1 VRTHIKSLRFGIVL
15 VFFLGLFLLFFF
27 RLLAIQLF
35 RATFLSRLAAQQ
47 HTYYMELEPKRG
59 GIYDRNMRP
68 LAVNVATFSL
78 YAVPPQ
84 IQDREAVATQLNT
97 LLGLDPSFV
106 RERLARPKQFV
117 WLARKL
123 DWDMMKKIEGL
134 SVPGLYFI
142 KESKRSYPNA
152 TLASQLLGFAGLDNI
167 GLDGLERTYDTYL
180 RGTPGW
186 TYVLRDARQH
196 SLSLTDIV
204 QPPLD
209 GYSLVLTIDEVIQFI
224 AEREVDKAFVKY
236 GAKGAMIVV
245 MDVRTGAILAS
256 ASRPVYD
263 LNAPSSYP
271 MDARRHRVV
280 TDFFEPGSVFKIV
293 TASAAL
299 NEKTFS
305 TTDKIF
311 CENGEYRVANH
322 TLHDVHP
329 YGTLTF
335 LEVIGNSSNIGT
347 TKVAQKLGAQHVY
360 DYAAAFGFGE
370 LTQSGIPGE
379 VAGVL
384 KPVTRWSKT
393 SIGAVPIGQEVCVTA
408 LQLARAIAAIANNG
422 VLMQPYAVRAV
433 IDRQGEVIKEFGP
446 REVRRVITPE
456 TAATM
461 CEILTW
467 VVEKGTG
474 RMAQSP
480 SVRLAG
486 KTGTAQKV
494 EPNGTYSHSKFMAS
508 FIGFGPADDPKIAV
522 AVIVDEPHPY
532 YYGGVVSAPVFKAVA
547 EDVLKYLELSS
558 VSSAEV
564 AP

>member
-1 VRTHIKSLRFGIVL
+1 MRTHIKSLRFGIVL

-35 RATFLSRLAAQQ
+35 RASFLSRLAAQQ

-134 SVPGLYFI
+134 NVPGLYFI

-152 TLASQLLGFAGLDNI
+152 TLASQLLGFAGLDNV

-180 RGTPGW
+180 RGAPGW

-196 SLSLTDIV
+196 SLALTDV
-204 QPPLD
+204 LQPPLD

-236 GAKGAMIVV
+236 RAKGAMIVV
-245 MDVRTGAILAS
+245 MEVRTGAILAS

-347 TKVAQKLGAQHVY
+347 TKIAQKLGAQYVH

-370 LTQSGIPGE
+370 MTKSGIPGE

-422 VLMQPYAVRAV
+422 VLMQPYVVRAI
-433 IDRQGEVIKEFGP
+433 IDRQGEVIREFGP
-446 REVRRVITPE
+446 QEVRRVITPE

-461 CEILTW
+461 REILTW

-494 EPNGTYSHSKFMAS
+494 EPNGTYSHSKFVAS
-508 FIGFGPADDPKIAV
+508 FIGFAPADDPKIAV

-558 VSSAEV
+558 VSSREV

>member
-35 RATFLSRLAAQQ
+35 RASFLSRLAAQQ

-134 SVPGLYFI
+134 NVPGLYFI

-152 TLASQLLGFAGLDNI
+152 TLASQLLGFAGLDNV

-180 RGTPGW
+180 RGAPGW

-196 SLSLTDIV
+196 SLALTDV
-204 QPPLD
+204 LQPPLD

-236 GAKGAMIVV
+236 RAKGAMIVV
-245 MDVRTGAILAS
+245 MEVRTGAILAS

-347 TKVAQKLGAQHVY
+347 TKIAQKLGAQYVH

-370 LTQSGIPGE
+370 MTKSGIPGE

-422 VLMQPYAVRAV
+422 VLMQPYVVRAI
-433 IDRQGEVIKEFGP
+433 IDRQGEVIREFGP
-446 REVRRVITPE
+446 QEVRRVITPE

-461 CEILTW
+461 REILTW

-494 EPNGTYSHSKFMAS
+494 EPNGTYSHSKFVAS
-508 FIGFGPADDPKIAV
+508 FIGFAPADDPKIAV

-558 VSSAEV
+558 VSSREV